1 VIFPV
6 FTFLYVDHKQKEL
19 IVIKIINKIQLNFL
33 RIENYCVVLFAL
45 LKIKIGSSKS
55 NIVMNIAPMI

>member
-1 VIFPV
+1 
-6 FTFLYVDHKQKEL
+6 
-19 IVIKIINKIQLNFL
+19 
-33 RIENYCVVLFAL
+33 LFAL